1 MRRPGMF
8 RRLVSLVVLVWLL
21 GFLLFAVTLPMPSEG
36 GKTDGVIVLTG
47 SGGRIERGLE
57 ALNKG
62 WARQM
67 LVSGVFRDVKPR
79 EFAAEYHASPQLMQC
94 CITLGFQS
102 TDTRS
107 NANEAARWIAANK
120 FKSVRLITNDWHMR
134 RAQYELGRVMPAG
147 VTVIPDA
154 IRSRSSF
161 QTLVVEYHKL
171 LARWVARAWGG

>member
-1 MRRPGMF
+1 MRSF
-8 RRLVSLVVLVWLL
+8 RRLVSLVILVWLL
-21 GFLLFAVTLPMPSEG
+21 GFIWFAIMLPMPAAGE
-36 GKTDGVIVLTG
+36 KTDGVIVLTG

-62 WARQM
+62 WASQL

-79 EFAAEYHASPQLMQC
+79 EFMAGYHVSPRLMQC

-107 NANEAARWIAANK
+107 NANEAARWIAANR

-134 RAQYELGRVMPAG
+134 RAEYELRRVMPSG
-147 VTVIPDA
+147 VTVMPDA
-154 IRSRSSF
+154 IRSQSSF

-171 LARWVARAWGG
+171 LARWISRAWGG